1 MVGLFGFIVFLYFC
15 WNETIGYIGVC
26 YVCNGGPA
34 DGMPYI

>member
-15 WNETIGYIGVC
+15 RNETIGVC